1 MAKKKVALL
10 VGGWSAERQVSL
22 TKGKEVEA
30 ALKQAGYEVDVID
43 VKKDLALLQEA
54 LTPKPDAV
62 FNNLHGRG
70 GEDGTVQSVLEILE
84 IPYTHSGVLASAI
97 GMNKPVCKRMAESF
111 GVRTPKSVLASM
123 EDVLSRH
130 VMEPPYVVK
139 PPCEGSSVGV
149 RIIMERE
156 NQPPLDAKSWAFGS
170 EVLVEQYIPGKELT
184 VAVLDGK
191 AQAVTEII
199 SHTRFFDYEAKYH
212 DARTELVLPA
222 AIPEE
227 VYKTALDYAERVYNG
242 IGCAGL
248 ARCDF
253 RYDNGK
259 KGADGLYF
267 LEINTQPG
275 LTAQSIGP
283 SQVVYNGMSFIELCS
298 HLVETAK
305 CHGQADI
312 KAEQQNR
319 ASKSAA
325 PATKKQRA

>member
-10 VGGWSAERQVSL
+10 LGGWSAERQVSL

-111 GVRTPKSVLASM
+111 GVRTPKSVLATM
-123 EDVLSRH
+123 DEVLASH

-149 RIIMERE
+149 RIIMDKE
-156 NQPPLDAKSWAFGS
+156 NQPPLDAASWAFGD

-212 DARTELVLPA
+212 DTRTELVLPA
-222 AIPEE
+222 KIPDE
-227 VYKTALDYAERVYNG
+227 VYKTALDFAERVYNG

-253 RYDNGK
+253 RYDDSK
-259 KGADGLYF
+259 RGAEGLYF

-275 LTAQSIGP
+275 LTAASIGP
-283 SQVVYNGMSFIELCS
+283 SQVIYNGKSFVELCA

-305 CHGQADI
+305 CHGQTDT
-312 KAEQQNR
+312 KAEQRAQ
-319 ASKSAA
+319 ASKTAA